1 MEPVQKRMKLGSNS
15 PNILDLPNEV
25 LETIFLKLSQ
35 YEVQQ
40 NVALVCSRFLDITR
54 RPVFVQNVLIYP
66 MQIEKPHWRLP
77 TFDFPNCC
85 VKKMEKIKKFYP
97 NCNFELTCPMY
108 APQNIHYDQDEPKEY
123 RETVLIGFSWMKTLL
138 PHASSITKL
147 TLAVDSELDD
157 YSDFISLQNLE
168 SLDLDISMAH
178 SSGDCIHNLKAEFW
192 SNFPILKSLRIKTK
206 WDTDEKCVSKF
217 LGLNLNFRII
227 IFKL

>member
-138 PHASSITKL
+138 PHASSISKL
-147 TLAVDSELDD
+147 TLAVDSEFDD
-157 YSDFISLQNLE
+157 YSDFIFLQNLE
-168 SLDLDISMAH
+168 CLDLDISMAY
-178 SSGDCIHNLKAEFW
+178 SSGDCIHSLEAEFW
-192 SNFPILKSLRIKTK
+192 GNFPILKSLRIKTK
-206 WDTDEKCVSKF
+206 WYNDETCVSIHLEF
-217 LGLNLNFRII
+217 CLISGILIYNL
-227 IFKL
+227 